1 MENFQKI
8 DFKCQK
14 ENTKFICKISIKV
27 YLLKYE
33 QLKLDIDRIKQIYIH
48 YITIVLFA
56 YFRLVS
62 WNMNQNYLTNKYSIY
77 IYI

>member
-1 MENFQKI
+1 M
-8 DFKCQK
+8 
-14 ENTKFICKISIKV
+14 SIKV

-56 YFRLVS
+56 YFRFVS

-77 IYI
+77 IYIYI